1 LVEIKKERERDCILK
16 NELKKFKENLKDAE
30 TNLNK
35 FEDYLKKQ
43 LNLGD
48 ERITVKHI
56 IQLNENIPVLKLIPI
71 KDRGFLDYNEYIE
84 YLKTP
89 DAKTKKVEENIVKEA
104 YHFDYSHLSKTA
116 YEETIKVNKKIAED
130 EEKLYV
136 PFILALTEN
145 RVDFVNLFLQ
155 NGLDIKKFL
164 TAELLR
170 KMYFNTEVFSFI
182 VYIFLL

>member
-1 LVEIKKERERDCILK
+1 LVEIKKERERDCIIK

-30 TNLNK
+30 FKN
-35 FEDYLKKQ
+35 YLKKQ

-48 ERITVKHI
+48 ERITIEHI
-56 IQLNENIPVLKLIPI
+56 IKLNEIIPVLKLILI
-71 KDRGFLDYNEYIE
+71 KDRGFLDYKEYLE

-89 DAKTKKVEENIVKEA
+89 DAKTKKIEENIVKEA
-104 YHFDYSHLSKTA
+104 YHFDYSNLSKTA
-116 YEETIKVNKKIAED
+116 NEETIELNKKIAED

-164 TAELLR
+164 TAEQLGKIYL
-170 KMYFNTEVFSFI
+170 NTEVFSFI
-182 VYIFLL
+182 VYIFI

>member
-1 LVEIKKERERDCILK
+1 LVEIKQERERDCILK

-116 YEETIKVNKKIAED
+116 YEETIKVNEKIARD
-130 EEKLYV
+130 EKNLYA